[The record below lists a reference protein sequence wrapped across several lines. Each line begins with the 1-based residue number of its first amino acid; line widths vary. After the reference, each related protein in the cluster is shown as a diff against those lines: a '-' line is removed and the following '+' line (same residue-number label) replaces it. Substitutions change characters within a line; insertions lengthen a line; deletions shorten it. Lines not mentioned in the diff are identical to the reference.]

1 MSNQIA
7 EAKILDANGTYFI
20 NGSILPVY
28 LNDEGE
34 TYIIEEYE
42 EGEPC
47 EHTIKDL
54 IHDGV
59 MVSVH
64 PIGFNQASGGTVSD
78 D

>member
-28 LNDEGE
+28 LNEEGE

-42 EGEPC
+42 
-47 EHTIKDL
+47 
-54 IHDGV
+54 DG
-59 MVSVH
+59 
-64 PIGFNQASGGTVSD
+64 
-78 D
+78 